1 MTIQL
6 MQELTPDASVSLH
19 PHELLPDGEDVI
31 AKRLDLVSYIS
42 LSPDAARI
50 LTCLREC
57 ERMDLTLARFE
68 AEGLA
73 FEDLRDFVLMLA
85 ESQFVHTVNG
95 HAISLQASAPAQ
107 TVARSAVAG
116 MLFGS
121 AAWIIYGLIAIA
133 SLLLFAFAEQTRPA
147 GDDFYFSGSG
157 LASLIVNLLG
167 MWAVVFIHEF
177 GHVYAARR
185 EGIAGRI
192 SWGYRFIFLV
202 IETDVSD
209 IWSIPRHRRYSI
221 YMGGLAW
228 TFAIILVLQLLLFAP
243 LPDTLMKLDRLFILL
258 LLQTIVFQFVIILRT
273 DLYYVLTNY
282 FRIDD
287 LYERALRF
295 LGRLV
300 RLQTHAIRQDWTMLS
315 NRDRLVETSF
325 LAYSIVGIGITGFLF
340 IQVDL
345 PFFEATAQVITS
357 KLLHEPL
364 FSAAYWDGI
373 FFATL
378 LLNPI
383 VIVAAYWGI
392 DWHRARAARRQQLW
406 TR

>member
-1 MTIQL
+1 
-6 MQELTPDASVSLH
+6 MQELTPHASLSLH

-31 AKRLDLVSYIS
+31 AKRLDLASYIS

-50 LTCLREC
+50 LACLHEC
-57 ERMDLTLARFE
+57 GRLDLTLARFE
-68 AEGLA
+68 SEGLA

-85 ESQFVHTVNG
+85 ESQFIHRVNG
-95 HAISLQASAPAQ
+95 HVISAQASVPAQ
-107 TVARSAVAG
+107 TVARSTLAG

-121 AAWIIYGLIAIA
+121 AAWIVYGAIAIA
-133 SLLLFAFAEQTRPA
+133 SLLLFVFAEQTRPA

-157 LASLIVNLLG
+157 LVSLIVNLLG

-209 IWSIPRHRRYSI
+209 IWSIPRNRRYSI

-287 LYERALRF
+287 LYERTLRL

-300 RLQTHAIRQDWTMLS
+300 RLQAYAIRQDWASLAK
-315 NRDRLVETSF
+315 RDRLIEASF

-345 PFFEATAQVITS
+345 PFFDATAQVIAG
-357 KLLHEPL
+357 KLLDEPL

-383 VIVAAYWGI
+383 VIVMAYWGI
-392 DWHRARAARRQQLW
+392 DWHRARTARRQQLW
-406 TR
+406 TRQ